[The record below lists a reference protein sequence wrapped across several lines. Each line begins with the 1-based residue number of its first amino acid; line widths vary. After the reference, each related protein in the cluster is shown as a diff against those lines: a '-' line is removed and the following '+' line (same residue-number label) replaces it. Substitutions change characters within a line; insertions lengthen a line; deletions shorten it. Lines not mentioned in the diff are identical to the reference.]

1 VKADNM
7 YAVGMHV
14 PLFSADLLLILIC
27 VQIAGSSL
35 SSHSSHALCYS
46 KGLEAIDCSHET
58 SHQPTTDAT
67 TALTNPTGELFP
79 VPEALHCLPQS
90 SPSPNERGHGKETRQ
105 GGAVSRELTGEE
117 DR

>member
-1 VKADNM
+1 M

-35 SSHSSHALCYS
+35 SSHSSHALHDS

-67 TALTNPTGELFP
+67 TAPHQPYGELFASFQSKRHCTACP
-79 VPEALHCLPQS
+79 NPHRTREAM
-90 SPSPNERGHGKETRQ
+90 ERKQ
-105 GGAVSRELTGEE
+105 DKVVQ
-117 DR
+117 